1 MWGSLQ
7 QVCGAGMAL
16 AQGGRGVA
24 GTRLNLH
31 LGWSRESKRLEVVA
45 VLSSSHSPER
55 REGMLTFTSQ
65 NSEAV
70 LRGSGACLEVAV
82 GKGVAAAVPPSERQ
96 RVGCR
101 GRCWLIVSGKKWE
114 AI

>member
-1 MWGSLQ
+1 
-7 QVCGAGMAL
+7 MAL

-101 GRCWLIVSGKKWE
+101 GRC
-114 AI
+114 